1 LWDGANLLSR
11 HPLLSTVQPK
21 FIDMRNGLFTSA
33 LALMTVFAT
42 AQQLPVPSPA
52 ATVKQVVGLTD
63 FTVDYARP
71 SMKGRKIFG
80 DLVPFGE
87 VWRTGANVATKIT
100 FNTDI
105 TFGSTP
111 VGAGTYALF
120 AIPNEGSWSIIL
132 NKDTEQ
138 WGASNYREEMDVAR
152 VTVKSEKSPVTETF
166 EIRFER
172 VTKNSAHLVL
182 VWEETAVRVPIE
194 VAVDAQAEK
203 NIQDAIAAKPNDA
216 MVYRNAAS
224 YYFQNNIKLDV
235 AETYMAK
242 SVELKSDNWYSQYL
256 YSQILSANGK
266 KKEAIDAAN
275 MSLFI
280 GKQASEADGKAFPYE
295 KLITQQITD
304 LGGKVKAPKMPKV
317 KK

>member
-1 LWDGANLLSR
+1 
-11 HPLLSTVQPK
+11 
-21 FIDMRNGLFTSA
+21 MRNAIFTSA
-33 LALMTVFAT
+33 LALITIAAT

-52 ATVKQVVGLTD
+52 AFVKQTVGLTE
-63 FTVDYARP
+63 FTIDYARP

-80 DLVPFGE
+80 GLVPYGE

-120 AIPNEGSWSIIL
+120 ATPSEGTWTVML
-132 NKDTEQ
+132 NKDIEQ
-138 WGASNYREEMDVAR
+138 WGTSNYREEMDVAR
-152 VTVKSEKSPVTETF
+152 VTVKAEKNAGTETF

-172 VTKNSAHLVL
+172 ITKNSAQLTL
-182 VWEETAVRVPIE
+182 VWEETVVRVPIE

-203 NIQDAIAAKPNDA
+203 NIEAAIAAKPEDA
-216 MVYRNAAS
+216 MVYRNAAN

-235 AETYMAK
+235 AETYMDK
-242 SVELKSDNWYSQYL
+242 SVALKADNWYSQYL
-256 YSQILSANGK
+256 YSLILAANGK
-266 KKEAIDAAN
+266 KKEAVDAAN
-275 MSLFI
+275 ISLHL
-280 GKQASEADGKAFPYE
+280 GNTAAAADGKTFSYE
-295 KLITQQITD
+295 KLVTDQINT
-304 LGGKVKAPKMPKV
+304 LGGKVKAPKMPKA

>member
-1 LWDGANLLSR
+1 M
-11 HPLLSTVQPK
+11 K
-21 FIDMRNGLFTSA
+21 NGLFTGA
-33 LALMTVFAT
+33 LALFTLFTT
-42 AQQLPVPSPA
+42 AQQLPIPSPPA
-52 ATVKQVVGLTD
+52 MVKQTVGLTE

-100 FNTDI
+100 FSTDI

-120 AIPNEGSWSIIL
+120 ATPNQGTWVVML
-132 NKDTEQ
+132 NKDIEQ

-152 VTVKSEKSPVTETF
+152 VTVKAEKAPVTETF

-172 VTKNSAHLVL
+172 ITKNSAHLVL

-203 NIQDAIAAKPNDA
+203 NIADAIAAKPNDA
-216 MVYRNAAS
+216 MVYRNAAN

-242 SVELKSDNWYSQYL
+242 SVELKADNWYSQYL
-256 YSQILSANGK
+256 YSLILAANDK

-275 MSLFI
+275 TSLHL
-280 GKQASEADGKAFPYE
+280 GKTAAEADGKTFSYE
-295 KLITQQITD
+295 KLITDQIAS
-304 LGGKVKAPKMPKV
+304 LGGKVKAPKMPKA